1 VYPVLSG
8 SWVKLALPIAPIRVD
23 STPPWRVSIASRT
36 RLLLDCGPG
45 IATALSAVDG
55 PLDGV
60 VITHLHI
67 DHCYDLLPL
76 GKSLLK
82 PLLSFPGGPEFAG
95 DFAPVP
101 LLVPAGAR
109 KLFQR
114 WVELFPIST
123 MPLLNRA
130 FEVAFDVREYEP
142 GELFEI
148 GDCAIEMHELV
159 HTAPNC
165 GVRVSDGERT
175 LAYTGD
181 TGMTDALLKLA
192 DRADLFLCEAT
203 LRASDTTG
211 HGHLSAAEAGRA
223 AAEAAVAEL
232 LLTHFASSEPAWLQ
246 GLHTDAQSEFDGR
259 IRLAEAGETVTC

>member
-1 VYPVLSG
+1 MQLTVLGCRSG
-8 SWVKLALPIAPIRVD
+8 MPAGGSPSSGYLVD
-23 STPPWRVSIASRT
+23 TGRT

-82 PLLSFPGGPEFAG
+82 PMLRFPGAP
-95 DFAPVP
+95 DFGGECKPVP
-101 LLVPAGAR
+101 LLVPVGA
-109 KLFQR
+109 KELFAR
-114 WVELFPIST
+114 WSQLFPITS
-123 MPLLNRA
+123 MPVLNRA

-142 GELFEI
+142 GDRFEFGGCAVEL
-148 GDCAIEMHELV
+148 HELA
-159 HTAPNC
+159 HSAPNC
-165 GVRVSDGERT
+165 GIRLTDGERT

-181 TGMTDALLKLA
+181 TGMTGALVDLA
-192 DRADLFLCEAT
+192 AGADSFLCEAT

-211 HGHLSAAEAGRA
+211 HGHLSAAEAGRV
-223 AAEAAVAEL
+223 AAEAGVGEL
-232 LLTHFASSEPAWLQ
+232 VLTHFASTEPDWLH
-246 GLHTDAQSEFDGR
+246 GLRTDAGAEFGGR
-259 IRLAEAGETVTC
+259 IRLAEAGETSTC

>member
-1 VYPVLSG
+1 MQLNVLGCRSG
-8 SWVKLALPIAPIRVD
+8 MPAGGSPSSGYLVD
-23 STPPWRVSIASRT
+23 TGRT

-45 IATALSAVDG
+45 IATALSASDG

-82 PLLSFPGGPEFAG
+82 PLLKFPGAPAFGG

-109 KLFQR
+109 QLFAR
-114 WVELFPIST
+114 WVELFAIST

-130 FEVAFDVREYEP
+130 FEAAFDIHEYEP
-142 GELFEI
+142 GEPFEL
-148 GDCAIEMHELV
+148 GDCTIEMHELA
-159 HTAPNC
+159 HTSPNC
-165 GVRVSDGERT
+165 GIRVSAGERT

-181 TGMTDALLKLA
+181 TGMTDALFKLA
-192 DRADLFLCEAT
+192 DRAELFLCEAT

-211 HGHLSAAEAGRA
+211 HGHLSAAEAGRVA
-223 AAEAAVAEL
+223 ARAGVGEL
-232 LLTHFASSEPAWLQ
+232 VLTHFASTDPEWLE
-246 GLHTDAQSEFDGR
+246 GLRTDAAAEFEGR
-259 IRLAEAGETVTC
+259 IRLAEAGETLTC

>member
-1 VYPVLSG
+1 MQLTVLGCRSG
-8 SWVKLALPIAPIRVD
+8 MPAGGSPSSGYLVD
-23 STPPWRVSIASRT
+23 TGRS

-82 PLLSFPGGPEFAG
+82 PMLRFPGAPEFG
-95 DFAPVP
+95 GECRPVP
-101 LLVPAGAR
+101 LLVPAGA
-109 KLFQR
+109 KELFTR
-114 WVELFPIST
+114 WSQLFPIAS
-123 MPLLNRA
+123 MPVLNRA

-142 GELFEI
+142 GELFEF
-148 GDCAIEMHELV
+148 GDCAVELHELV
-159 HTAPNC
+159 HSAPNC
-165 GVRVSDGERT
+165 GIRVTDGERT

-181 TGMTDALLKLA
+181 TGMTDALVKLA
-192 DRADLFLCEAT
+192 ADADVFLCEAT

-211 HGHLSAAEAGRA
+211 HGHLSAAEAGRV
-223 AAEAAVAEL
+223 AAEAGVGEL
-232 LLTHFASSEPAWLQ
+232 VLTHFASTEPEWLD
-246 GLHTDAQSEFDGR
+246 GLLTDARAEFDGP
-259 IRLAEAGETVTC
+259 IRLAEAGQTLTC

>member
-1 VYPVLSG
+1 MQLTVLGCRSG
-8 SWVKLALPIAPIRVD
+8 MPAGGSPSSGYLVD
-23 STPPWRVSIASRT
+23 TGAT

-82 PLLSFPGGPEFAG
+82 PLLRFPGGPEFGG

-101 LLVPAGAR
+101 LLVPTGAR
-109 KLFQR
+109 ALFER
-114 WVELFPIST
+114 WVELFAIST

-142 GELFEI
+142 GELFEL
-148 GDCAIEMHELV
+148 GDCAIELHELR

-165 GVRVSDGERT
+165 GVRVTANDAT

-192 DRADLFLCEAT
+192 DRAGLFLCEAT

-211 HGHLSAAEAGRA
+211 HGHLSGAEAGRVAAEAG
-223 AAEAAVAEL
+223 VADL
-232 LLTHFASSEPAWLQ
+232 VLTHFASTEAEWLQ
-246 GLHTDAQSEFDGR
+246 GLRTDAAGEFAGP
-259 IRLAEAGETVTC
+259 IRLAQPGDTYVC